1 MVKLGFKHEF
11 TLLSWVNYWLKI
23 NPCKQYHFLF
33 LTANETISLVLL
45 VLVKKIIC
53 ALICSD
59 TREGSNL
66 INA

>member
-11 TLLSWVNYWLKI
+11 TLPSWVNYLLKI
-23 NPCKQYHFLF
+23 KPCKQYHFLYM
-33 LTANETISLVLL
+33 TANETVSLVLL

-59 TREGSNL
+59 TRENSNL